1 MLQTDL
7 TMYRKEFLSM
17 NENSRKKWG
26 LHVCTFVSIMAL
38 TFWSVFRNQDLMEM
52 MVSIRRLSMQSVVMA
67 VLLAVLFVAGEG
79 CMIWYLLKGIGER
92 TGLLR
97 CISYSFIGFFFSGIT
112 PSATGGQPV
121 RLYYMKKDGNKISSA
136 SVVLMAVA
144 VIFKF
149 VLALTGTGI
158 ILFWREPLR
167 EYLKGYYW
175 VYFLGLFLNIA
186 VVLVLVLVMFSP
198 GIIRRIFYK
207 TEKILIFFKVWKKS
221 DLRMDRMD
229 QFLSEYQETV
239 GFLRSHKKMIIVTVI
254 GTFLQRGSA
263 FLLTCVV
270 YRGLGLYGT
279 PLSDIILLQASVCI
293 AVDMLP
299 VPGAQGITEAMYG
312 VVFETVFPA
321 DCLMASV
328 CIIRGISFY
337 LVMAVSFTVWG
348 IVHLKKKSVFQ

>member
-1 MLQTDL
+1 
-7 TMYRKEFLSM
+7 
-17 NENSRKKWG
+17 
-26 LHVCTFVSIMAL
+26 
-38 TFWSVFRNQDLMEM
+38 
-52 MVSIRRLSMQSVVMA
+52 MQSVVMA
-67 VLLAVLFVAGEG
+67 VLMAVLFVAGEG

-112 PSATGGQPV
+112 PSATGEQPV
-121 RLYYMKKDGNKISSA
+121 QLYYMKKDGNKISSA

-149 VLALTGTGI
+149 VLVLKGTGI

-186 VVLVLVLVMFSP
+186 VVLVLVLVMFTP

-221 DLRMDRMD
+221 DLRKDRMD

-239 GFLRSHKKMIIVTVI
+239 GFLRSHKKNDNRYRHWYVPAKGKRLSSYLCSIP
-254 GTFLQRGSA
+254 GTGFIWNSFVRYYSAAGFRLYSGRYAASTWCAGNYGSN
-263 FLLTCVV
+263 
-270 YRGLGLYGT
+270 
-279 PLSDIILLQASVCI
+279 
-293 AVDMLP
+293 
-299 VPGAQGITEAMYG
+299 
-312 VVFETVFPA
+312 
-321 DCLMASV
+321 
-328 CIIRGISFY
+328 
-337 LVMAVSFTVWG
+337 VW
-348 IVHLKKKSVFQ
+348 SCF